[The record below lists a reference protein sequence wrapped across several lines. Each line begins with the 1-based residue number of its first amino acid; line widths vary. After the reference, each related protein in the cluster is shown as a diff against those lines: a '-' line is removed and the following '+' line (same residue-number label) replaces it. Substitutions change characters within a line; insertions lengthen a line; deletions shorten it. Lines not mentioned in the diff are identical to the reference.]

1 MLFLV
6 FDIELV
12 LLLPISVSLYQISIF
27 GFVTAIIFFIIL
39 TIGFIFEIG
48 VGALSLKSHKTGKNN
63 NLTPNNKNSTNYN
76 KIIFWVLPLFFQICL
91 FLVRIFFFYSFFF

>member
-12 LLLPISVSLYQISIF
+12 LLLPISVSLYAISTF
-27 GFVTAIIFFIIL
+27 GFVVAIIFFIIL

-48 VGALSLKSHKTGKNN
+48 NEVITLKSSSITNKSNLNLNLNYNNQKENNN
-63 NLTPNNKNSTNYN
+63 NLTPIHIKKLSL
-76 KIIFWVLPLFFQICL
+76 IIINQFINL
-91 FLVRIFFFYSFFF
+91 

>member
-12 LLLPISVSLYQISIF
+12 LLLPISVSLSQISTF
-27 GFVTAIIFFIIL
+27 GFVTAIIFFIVL

-48 VGALSLKSHKTGKNN
+48 VGALSLKSENKNI
-63 NLTPNNKNSTNYN
+63 TPNQTPPPPA
-76 KIIFWVLPLFFQICL
+76 LH
-91 FLVRIFFFYSFFF
+91 

>member
-12 LLLPISVSLYQISIF
+12 LLLPISVSLYAISTF
-27 GFVTAIIFFIIL
+27 GFVVAIIFFIIL

-48 VGALSLKSHKTGKNN
+48 NEVITLKSSSITNNSNLNLNLNLNYNNQKENNN
-63 NLTPNNKNSTNYN
+63 NLTPIHIQKLSL
-76 KIIFWVLPLFFQICL
+76 IIINQFINL
-91 FLVRIFFFYSFFF
+91 